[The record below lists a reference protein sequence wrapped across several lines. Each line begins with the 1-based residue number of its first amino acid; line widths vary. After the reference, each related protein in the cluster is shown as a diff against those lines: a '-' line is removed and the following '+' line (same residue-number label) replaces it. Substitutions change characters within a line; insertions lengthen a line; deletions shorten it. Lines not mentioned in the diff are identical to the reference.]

1 MNRYI
6 KTIFLGFAILLA
18 TSSCNKDFLDLKPL
32 DSNSPEVFY
41 AKAENLETALYGV
54 YDGVQGLFPQQY
66 ELDALG
72 DNCVIES
79 STSGSNFRDFALGSH
94 NPSTTGYIP
103 NLYLRS
109 YTVIQRA
116 NILLLNINAPGSIT
130 DAQRKTIGAEARFLR
145 ALAYQNLVYLF
156 GDVPLVTEPISI
168 SDALKVTR
176 TDRAKVVDFVLLEL
190 KQAAD
195 DLSTTPYGNNIV
207 RATKQ
212 AALGL
217 RARVLLYEARTGKKS
232 WAEARTALAEA
243 MTVAESA
250 GATLVKVGNGL
261 DGKANYESVFDVAN
275 ENNKEILF
283 AVKYNPTS
291 SEGHLL
297 HIDFGLKF
305 LKADGGNN
313 GLFSVYEEFVNSFD
327 MSNGAPKTPVD
338 LSNLASFDNRDPRL
352 YATVYIPGYTF
363 IPSANYYFNNK
374 AVYGDRLSTPYSVR
388 KWNSETLLGPDGT
401 DYILL
406 RYADILLQ
414 FAEAENEANGPST
427 EAYNAINRVRQ
438 RVNIPNITAGLSK
451 DQFRLAVQNERR
463 HELCFEGNRWFD
475 LVQWKL
481 ANTVL
486 NAIPGKKFVVG
497 RNELLPIPQAEI
509 DKNKALTQNPGYPN

>member
-1 MNRYI
+1 MNQYI

-32 DSNSPEVFY
+32 DSNSPEAFY

-54 YDGVQGLFPQQY
+54 YDGVQGLFPLHY

-72 DNCVIES
+72 DNCTIES
-79 STSGSNFRDFALGSH
+79 SGSNIRDFALGSH
-94 NPSTTGYIP
+94 TPSTGGYIP
-103 NLYLRS
+103 NMYLNS
-109 YTVIQRA
+109 YAVIQRA
-116 NILLLNINAPGSIT
+116 NNLLLNINASGSIT
-130 DAQRKTIGAEARFLR
+130 EAQRKTIAAEARFLR

-156 GDVPLVTEPISI
+156 GDIPLITKPISI
-168 SDALKVTR
+168 SDALKATR
-176 TDRAKVVDFVLLEL
+176 TERAKVIDFILLEL

-195 DLSTTPYGNNIV
+195 DLAITPFGNNPIRV
-207 RATKQ
+207 TKQ

-217 RARVLLYEARTGKKS
+217 RARVLLYEARAEKKS
-232 WAEARTALAEA
+232 WAEARTALAEV

-275 ENNKEILF
+275 ENNKEVLF
-283 AVKYNPTS
+283 AVKYNPAG
-291 SEGHLL
+291 SEGNLL
-297 HIDFGLKF
+297 HIDFGFKF
-305 LKADGGNN
+305 LKADGNNN

-327 MSNGAPKTPVD
+327 MSNGAPKTPVN

-352 YATVYIPGYTF
+352 YASVYIPGYTF
-363 IPSANYYFNNK
+363 IPSANYYFDNK
-374 AVYGDRLSTPYSVR
+374 ATYGNRLSTPYSVR
-388 KWNSETLLGPDGT
+388 KWNSETLQGPDGT

-406 RYADILLQ
+406 RYADVLLQ
-414 FAEAENEANGPST
+414 FAEAENEVNGPST
-427 EAYNAINRVRQ
+427 EAYNAINKVRQ
-438 RVNIPNITAGLSK
+438 RVNMPTITAGLSK

-481 ANTVL
+481 ANPIL
-486 NAIPGKKFVVG
+486 NAIPGRKFMIG
-497 RNELLPIPQAEI
+497 KNELFPIPQTEI
-509 DKNKALTQNPGYPN
+509 DKNKGLLPNNPNY